1 MVLSM
6 TRWSGKVAVVTGAS
20 AGCGSAIAEHLVK
33 YGLRVAGL
41 ARRVERVEELAEKLK
56 TQKGKLV
63 AVKCDMTN
71 EENILE
77 AFKFIREELG
87 TVHILINN
95 AGLGL
100 DSTLFDGETET
111 WKTMLDTNV
120 LGLCIATRE
129 VVREMIAENINGHII
144 HINSI
149 VGHKVVNFPK
159 SSVYTATKF
168 AVTGLAE
175 ALRFEINELNLKMK
189 ITSVSP
195 GAVATEFFSVK
206 TGGAMPSNSELNFFP
221 ILKAEDVANA
231 VIYAL
236 STPPHVQVSE
246 ITIQAVGEK
255 V

>member
-20 AGCGSAIAEHLVK
+20 SGCGSAIAEHLVK
-33 YGLRVAGL
+33 YGLIVAGL
-41 ARRVERVEELAEKLK
+41 ARRVERVEELAEKLSN
-56 TQKGKLV
+56 QKGKLV
-63 AVKCDMTN
+63 AVKCDITM

-77 AFKFIREELG
+77 AFKMIREELG

-100 DSTLFDGETET
+100 DSTLFDGDTKT
-111 WKTMLDTNV
+111 WRTILDTNV

-129 VVREMIAENINGHII
+129 VVREMKAENIDGHVV

-149 VGHKVVNFPK
+149 VGHKIVNFPK
-159 SSVYTATKF
+159 SSVYSATKF

-175 ALRFEINELNLKMK
+175 ALRFEINELNLKIK

-195 GAVATEFFSVK
+195 GAVATDFLNVK
-206 TGGAMPSNSELNFFP
+206 TGGTMSYSELNFP

-246 ITIQAVGEK
+246 ITLQAVGEK
-255 V
+255 L